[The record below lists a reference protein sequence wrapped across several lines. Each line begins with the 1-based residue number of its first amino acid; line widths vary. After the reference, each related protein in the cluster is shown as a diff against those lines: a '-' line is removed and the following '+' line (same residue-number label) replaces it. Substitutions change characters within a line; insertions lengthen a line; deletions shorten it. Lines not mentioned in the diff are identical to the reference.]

1 MKSIRTNGTARRAA
15 KTTTTKPAKTL
26 RELRLIETFRRI
38 DAEDPKRRAKE
49 KAASVRRYK
58 ATKTLTVTLSADI
71 YGFLYAAAVINDTS
85 PEIVTSAFLQQRIT
99 EWANN
104 DFMLED

>member
-1 MKSIRTNGTARRAA
+1 MKNKTNGTAPRAS

-49 KAASVRRYK
+49 KEAIARRYRAK
-58 ATKTLTVTLSADI
+58 KTLTVTVSADI
-71 YGFLYAAAVINDTS
+71 YGFLYAAAVIHDAT
-85 PEIVTSAFLQQRIT
+85 PEIIASAFLEQQIT
-99 EWANN
+99 EWANA

>member
-1 MKSIRTNGTARRAA
+1 MNSIRTNGTARRAA
-15 KTTTTKPAKTL
+15 KATTHKPAKTVGEWRK
-26 RELRLIETFRRI
+26 REPSRRI
-38 DAEDPKRRAKE
+38 DAEHPNRRAKE

-85 PEIVTSAFLQQRIT
+85 PEIVTSAFLQQRIKIGR
-99 EWANN
+99 AHV
-104 DFMLED
+104 